1 MLLTLHKH
9 WKQAVCVN
17 YLINESSEEKQCL
30 KTWHNTVIGQQV
42 SFQSVAI
49 FKATLVFKVFKQQ
62 YIDTKSLLFKLDS
75 CVLIVHIHKSTGDED
90 GSVKQSKLDIY
101 IQPCL
106 SLKKNL
112 NQKS

>member
-1 MLLTLHKH
+1 MPQDMALYCDRPTGF
-9 WKQAVCVN
+9 
-17 YLINESSEEKQCL
+17 IS
-30 KTWHNTVIGQQV
+30 
-42 SFQSVAI
+42 QSVAI

-106 SLKKNL
+106 SLKKKNL